1 MRQIFHKRAK
11 KKRTGLFWR
20 TLVSYTIVL
29 VLPILICS
37 FYYFPQLQCPEGT
50 KQDEPASYPGKFCG
64 ADQFLLSRDAIN
76 LGSHLQLNKYVT
88 ALSNNKSTINSTPP
102 MDRYYLK
109 KDLASLQV
117 PTR

>member
-37 FYYFPQLQCPEGT
+37 FYYFH
-50 KQDEPASYPGKFCG
+50 SYNALKERNRTN
-64 ADQFLLSRDAIN
+64 Q
-76 LGSHLQLNKYVT
+76 HLILE
-88 ALSNNKSTINSTPP
+88 NNWVVKIIPV
-102 MDRYYLK
+102 L
-109 KDLASLQV
+109 
-117 PTR
+117 